1 MSWSDVLG
9 LALVLLPLG
18 ALLLLAEWLGKR
30 GWVEVE
36 YTRKL
41 VHLGGGVVVYFL
53 PHVFNSHW
61 PVLVLALVF
70 LTITALSQRLGKLS
84 SVHGVERSSVG
95 AWVYPIS
102 VYVLFVLARGDALR
116 FQIPILILAFSDAFG
131 AIVGK
136 TYGVVKY
143 KVMDQIRSLEGSTA
157 FFVVAFLVTHIPLL
171 LSSQAGRL
179 EAVLIGVILALL
191 VTCFEAISLG
201 GSDNVLIPFGA
212 YFALNRLLA
221 LDAPALEIQA
231 LALAV
236 LIVLI
241 LISSRFQQLSA
252 SGAIGALLVGYAC
265 WALGGL
271 AFFLPMAVFYL
282 TYNLL
287 NRLLVRVA
295 ELGEAPAAHER
306 QVYEISAIFYIS
318 ITSVA
323 LVLLHDVWPAKGLFM
338 AYLVSVGAS
347 SAISWAT
354 LLPSQFFKGLR
365 EVLTPHEVARHF
377 GGGVELLVTLLGAAL
392 PLVPLL
398 FLPGPYPLEFWSVTA
413 IVLCGVLGVALKG
426 GVGVTLMARYQC
438 ARCQA
443 LVSKPMHCG
452 QEAQLLSGLP
462 WLNLDRAHLL
472 AVAAAA
478 ALGALLLW
486 H

>member
-1 MSWSDVLG
+1 MNWSDVLG
-9 LALVLLPLG
+9 LSVVLLPLG
-18 ALLLLAEWLGKR
+18 ALLLLAEWLRKQ

-53 PHVFNSHW
+53 PHVFASHW
-61 PVLVLALVF
+61 PVLALAAVF
-70 LTITALSQRLGKLS
+70 LAITALSQRYGKLS
-84 SVHGVERSSVG
+84 SVHGVERISVG

-102 VYVLFVLARGDALR
+102 VYALFVLARGDALR

-136 TYGVVKY
+136 TYGLVKY
-143 KVMDQIRSLEGSTA
+143 KVMDQLRSLEGSIA

-171 LSSQAGRL
+171 LSGQTGRL
-179 EAVLIGVILALL
+179 EAVLIAAILALL
-191 VTCFEAISLG
+191 ATCFEAISLG

-212 YFALNRLLA
+212 YFALNRLLV
-221 LDAPALEIQA
+221 LDATVLEIQA
-231 LALAV
+231 LALAILLV
-236 LIVLI
+236 AV
-241 LISSRFQQLSA
+241 LISSRFQQLST

-287 NRLLVRVA
+287 NRLPIQSP
-295 ELGEAPAAHER
+295 EPGEALSAHER
-306 QVYEISAIFYIS
+306 EVYEISAIFYIS
-318 ITSVA
+318 MASVA
-323 LVLLHDVWPAKGLFM
+323 LVFLHDVWPSKALFM

-354 LLPSQFFKGLR
+354 FLPSQFFTGLR
-365 EVLTPHEVARHF
+365 EVLSAHEPAKHF
-377 GGGVELLVTLLGAAL
+377 GGGIELLVTLLGAAL
-392 PLVPLL
+392 PLAPLL
-398 FLPGPYPLEFWSVTA
+398 FLPGFYPLDAWSAIV
-413 IVLCGVLGVALKG
+413 IVLCGVLAVALKG
-426 GVGVTLMARYQC
+426 GLGVTLKARYQC
-438 ARCQA
+438 ARCGA
-443 LVSKPMHCG
+443 LVSKPTHCG
-452 QEAQLLSGLP
+452 QEAQFRSGLP

-472 AVAAAA
+472 AVAAAS

-486 H
+486 L

>member
-1 MSWSDVLG
+1 MNWSDALG
-9 LALVLLPLG
+9 LAFVLIPLG
-18 ALLLLAEWLGKR
+18 ALLLLAERLGKR

-53 PHVFNSHW
+53 PHVFSSHW

-70 LTITALSQRLGKLS
+70 LAITALSQRLGKLS
-84 SVHGVERSSVG
+84 SVHGVERTSVG

-102 VYVLFVLARGDALR
+102 VYALFVLARGNALL

-136 TYGVVKY
+136 TYGLVKY

-157 FFVVAFLVTHIPLL
+157 FFVVAFLVTHVPLL
-171 LSSQAGRL
+171 LSGQTGRL

-191 VTCFEAISLG
+191 ATCFEAISLG

-221 LDAPALEIQA
+221 LDAAALEIQA
-231 LALAV
+231 MTLALLLVA
-236 LIVLI
+236 I

-287 NRLLVRVA
+287 NRLPVSVA
-295 ELGEAPAAHER
+295 EHGEAPSARER
-306 QVYEISAIFYIS
+306 EVYEISAIFYIS

-323 LVLLHDVWPAKGLFM
+323 LVLLHDLWPSKGVFM
-338 AYLVSVGAS
+338 AYLISVSAS

-354 LLPSQFFKGLR
+354 LLPSTFFRGLR
-365 EVLTPHEVARHF
+365 DVLPPQEPARHF
-377 GGGVELLVTLLGAAL
+377 GGGIELLATVLGAAL
-392 PLVPLL
+392 PLAPLL
-398 FLPGPYPLEFWSVTA
+398 FFSGPYPLGTWPMMA
-413 IVLCGVLGVALKG
+413 IVLCGVLGGALKG
-426 GVGVTLMARYQC
+426 GLGLTLMSRYQC
-438 ARCQA
+438 AHCGA
-443 LVSKPMHCG
+443 LISKPAHCG
-452 QEAQLLSGLP
+452 QEAQFRSGLP

-478 ALGALLLW
+478 ALGGLLLW
-486 H
+486 R

>member
-1 MSWSDVLG
+1 MTWSDALG
-9 LALVLLPLG
+9 LAVVLLPLG
-18 ALLLLAEWLGKR
+18 ALLLLAEWLRKR

-53 PHVFNSHW
+53 PHVFSSHW

-84 SVHGVERSSVG
+84 SVHGVERTSVG

-102 VYVLFVLARGDALR
+102 VYVLFALARGDALL

-136 TYGVVKY
+136 TYGLVKY
-143 KVMDQIRSLEGSTA
+143 KVMDQLRSLEGSTA
-157 FFVVAFLVTHIPLL
+157 FFVVAFLVTHLPLL
-171 LSSQAGRL
+171 LSGQTGRL

-221 LDAPALEIQA
+221 LDASALEIQA

-241 LISSRFQQLSA
+241 LISSHIQQLST

-271 AFFLPMAVFYL
+271 AFFFPMAVFYL

-287 NRLLVRVA
+287 SRLLVRVA
-295 ELGEAPAAHER
+295 EPGEASTTQER

-323 LVLLHDVWPAKGLFM
+323 LVFLHNVWPWKGLFM

-354 LLPSQFFKGLR
+354 LLPSTFFRGLR
-365 EVLTPHEVARHF
+365 EVLPPHEPARHF
-377 GGGVELLVTLLGAAL
+377 GGGVEALVTLMGAAL

-398 FLPGPYPLEFWSVTA
+398 FLPDPYPLEFWSVIA
-413 IVLCGVLGVALKG
+413 IVLCSMLGVALKG
-426 GVGVTLMARYQC
+426 GLGVTLKARYQC

-443 LVSKPMHCG
+443 LISKPTHCG
-452 QEAQLLSGLP
+452 QEAQFLSGLP

-472 AVAAAA
+472 AVAAVA

-486 H
+486 R